1 MNAKRIARALVG
13 ACTGALLLTSCG
25 GHGDGLS
32 DSGATPPVELAS
44 DVPASAR
51 QSADGAFD
59 FVAGVAA
66 TRDDSGEPLLVGDA
80 TLASSDTD
88 EPKAVR

>member
-1 MNAKRIARALVG
+1 MNTKRIARALMG
-13 ACTGALLLTSCG
+13 ACTGALLLAACG
-25 GHGDGLS
+25 GHGDGS
-32 DSGATPPVELAS
+32 PDTGATSPVELAS

-59 FVAGVAA
+59 FVASVAA
-66 TRDDSGEPLLVGDA
+66 TRDDTAEPLVVGDA

-88 EPKAVR
+88 ESKAVR

>member
-1 MNAKRIARALVG
+1 MNTKRIARALVG
-13 ACTGALLLTSCG
+13 ACTGALLASCG
-25 GHGDGLS
+25 GHGDGS
-32 DSGATPPVELAS
+32 SNTGAAPPVELAS

-51 QSADGAFD
+51 QSAEGAFD
-59 FVAGVAA
+59 FVASVAA

>member
-1 MNAKRIARALVG
+1 MNTKRIARALVG
-13 ACTGALLLTSCG
+13 ACTGALLASCG
-25 GHGDGLS
+25 GHGDGLP
-32 DSGATPPVELAS
+32 DSGAAPPVERGS

-59 FVAGVAA
+59 FVASVAA
-66 TRDDSGEPLLVGDA
+66 KRNDAGEPLRVGDA
-80 TLASSDTD
+80 TLAGSDTD